1 MGSLFVA
8 GTESGVGKTVVVAAL
23 ARIAAESGALPVVYK
38 PFITDDMEDLRIM
51 MAAIWSA
58 TKKVNGRT
66 TVAPLHCLAGYQFDS
81 PASPYTSMIGEG
93 VDVGDVM
100 DGLAKLRRGVR
111 HEVEEAA
118 TSMGAEGT
126 LQDTP
131 RGEVVVVEGY
141 GGAMTPIRSDY
152 FMADL
157 IKDLEIPAVIV
168 TTNRIGALGLSAM
181 TALSCRER
189 GVEPAGFV
197 VNGIDPD
204 GYDPAVLAEDIMD
217 VTGTQVLAVL
227 GAYGAPAPPKRK
239 GSMFGSLPV
248 HTNEKMRIEDTPEDV
263 KRSVAAAEGVHGSG
277 ALDGIARS
285 LIGGTGWPAGPA
297 GQGRKGGEKG
307 GGGQ

>member
-38 PFITDDMEDLRIM
+38 PFMTDDAEDLEVM
-51 MAAIWSA
+51 VAAIRGAMKMVPGRA
-58 TKKVNGRT
+58 TI
-66 TVAPLHCLAGYQFDS
+66 APMHCEGEYQFNA
-81 PASPYTSMIGEG
+81 PVSPYTGMLGEG
-93 VDVGDVM
+93 VDVGYVM

-111 HEVEEAA
+111 HLVEETAM
-118 TSMGAEGT
+118 SMGAEGT

-131 RGEVVVVEGY
+131 RGEVVMVEGY

-157 IKDLEIPAVIV
+157 IKDLEIPAIIV

-181 TALSCRER
+181 AALSCRER
-189 GVEPAGFV
+189 GVRLAGFV

-204 GYDPAVLAEDIMD
+204 GYDPAVLGEDIRD
-217 VTGTQVLAVL
+217 VTGTPVLAVL
-227 GAYGAPAPPKRK
+227 GVHGAPASPKRK
-239 GSMFGSLPV
+239 GSLFGSPRMQ
-248 HTNEKMRIEDTPEDV
+248 TNEKIRNEDTPEDV
-263 KRSVAAAEGVHGSG
+263 KRSVAAAEGIHGSG

-285 LIGGTGWPAGPA
+285 LIGGTGWPDGPA
-297 GQGRKGGEKG
+297 GRGPGGGEGG